1 MSRIVVLGGGVVGLS
16 TAMMLAQQGHDVTVV
31 ERDGE
36 PLPASPDDAW
46 CAWERR
52 GVAQFR
58 QPHFLQPAG
67 RQILDRHLPEVTES
81 LRRAGGVT
89 FDLSRMLPP
98 SITDRA
104 PRPGDGRFVT
114 VTGRRPTVEY
124 AVEVLHVRHVIVCG
138 HSDCGAIKAMIDRTA
153 LERLPLTAK
162 WLGFVESAWRHLDP
176 ATPNDP
182 KSLHT
187 GLIHANIIAQYEN
200 LKTHPHIARGIQ
212 EKTLQVHGWYYDIL
226 TGAIEAWQETERKFI
241 PLEQVA
247 EQFAAEP
254 AAS

>member
-1 MSRIVVLGGGVVGLS
+1 MKRLLEGYAKFRSSVFPQAKDRFRLLADRQAPDALFITCADSRVVPDLILQTEPGDMFLCRAVGNIIPPYG
-16 TAMMLAQQGHDVTVV
+16 TM
-31 ERDGE
+31 
-36 PLPASPDDAW
+36 
-46 CAWERR
+46 
-52 GVAQFR
+52 
-58 QPHFLQPAG
+58 
-67 RQILDRHLPEVTES
+67 
-81 LRRAGGVT
+81 AGGV
-89 FDLSRMLPP
+89 S
-98 SITDRA
+98 S
-104 PRPGDGRFVT
+104 
-114 VTGRRPTVEY
+114 TVEY